1 MNKDILQ
8 GEWTQLKGKIR
19 EKWGK
24 LTDNDL
30 TEINGKR
37 EQLIGKLQK
46 AYGFTREK
54 VERELAEW
62 EKSNERERSYSGSKN
77 QSRGF

>member
-24 LTDNDL
+24 LTENDL

-54 VERELAEW
+54 IEHELAEW
-62 EKSNERERSYSGSKN
+62 EKSNQRERAYSGSKD
-77 QSRGF
+77 QSRKF